1 MTSERRLVRH
11 SQKMTGKE
19 VYPVKQ
25 FTQTIFA
32 GAVGALAAYFNVL
45 LVPLVVLAAVMLID
59 YVTGM
64 AGAACTGQI
73 NSRVGVLGIVK
84 KAGYLALVA
93 VGMVV
98 DYLISSALIKIGICV
113 QITYCF
119 GMIITIWLI
128 INELISILENLGE
141 LNIPLPNFLV
151 KTVKSLKGKVEDKAE
166 DKHIDN

>member
-1 MTSERRLVRH
+1 MKDFIHIL
-11 SQKMTGKE
+11 
-19 VYPVKQ
+19 
-25 FTQTIFA
+25 FA

-45 LVPLVVLAAVMLID
+45 LIPLVVLVAVMLID

-64 AGAACTGQI
+64 AGASCTGQL
-73 NSRVGVLGIVK
+73 NSRVGVMGIVK

-98 DYLISSALIKIGICV
+98 DYLITSALVSIGIDL
-113 QITYCF
+113 QINYCF

-141 LNIPLPNFLV
+141 MNIPLPQFLV
-151 KTVKSLKGKVEDKAE
+151 NMIKTLKSRVEDTGGGKHYEE
-166 DKHIDN
+166 DNKNDK